1 MRSYNRSKEG
11 TVRGH
16 RARRLAGLVAL
27 VGIVLAAGAAAGP
40 SQARTDATASPQNAK
55 AVKTITLATFTSSA
69 VETAALRRTLSAFQ
83 ARNRNIRVQHVV
95 LDPYV
100 EGMLARFAAR
110 RPPDL
115 FVVDS
120 SVFPDW
126 QRQNLLEPL
135 NARMVAAKFS
145 PRPFY
150 QRLLAGF
157 RDNRGNIYGFPK
169 DWSPLAMQVNTA
181 ALQRAGVRAPQTW
194 AQLGNVGRRLRATG
208 QPPICLSVD
217 LARILAFMFQ
227 NNGAFLNNAKTRA
240 VVNSSAN
247 TAAVATYFGWIQSG
261 IARTPAQLGAGW
273 CGEALGK
280 QQASIIFEGN
290 WVTGFMRTDFPS
302 VRFQSLPMIRNRAR
316 GNLGFTVSYSIGR
329 QSRNKAEAFKLL
341 TFLVGP
347 TGMRIWTQNS
357 GFLPSRSDVRAPTGR
372 AIFLREAP
380 WSRPWQFAPGFTRVV
395 DLANSEL
402 TAAFE
407 GKQSIDVALRK
418 IQAAAT
424 TALRRGR

>member
-1 MRSYNRSKEG
+1 MKS
-11 TVRGH
+11 
-16 RARRLAGLVAL
+16 RRVAFASA
-27 VGIVLAAGAAAGP
+27 LAALLVVAAVGATTGEARIDKPTGK
-40 SQARTDATASPQNAK
+40 QAPTAT
-55 AVKTITLATFTSSA
+55 KTITLATFTSSA
-69 VETAALRRTLSAFQ
+69 VETAALRRTLAAFER
-83 ARNRNIRVQHVV
+83 ANRTIKVQHVV

-110 RPPDL
+110 RAPDL

-145 PRPFY
+145 PKPFY

-157 RDNRGNIYGFPK
+157 RDNRGRIYGFPK
-169 DWSPLAMQVNTA
+169 DWSPLAMEVNPVM
-181 ALQRAGVRAPQTW
+181 LQRAGVRAPQTW
-194 AQLGNVGRRLRATG
+194 AQLRTAATRLRAAG
-208 QPPICLSVD
+208 QAPVCLSVD

-227 NNGAFLNNAKTRA
+227 NNGAFLNATKTRA
-240 VVNSSAN
+240 VVNSPAN
-247 TAAVATYFGWIQSG
+247 VQTVSTYFGLIQSG
-261 IARTPAQLGAGW
+261 LARTPAQIGSGW
-273 CGEALGK
+273 CGEALGQGK
-280 QQASIIFEGN
+280 ASIIFEGN
-290 WVTGFMRTDFPS
+290 WVTGFMREQFPNT
-302 VRFQSLPMIRNRAR
+302 RFQTFPMVRNKAR

-329 QSRNKAEAFKLL
+329 SSRNKAEAFRLL
-341 TFLVGP
+341 TFLVG
-347 TGMRIWTQNS
+347 TRGMRIWTSNS
-357 GFLPSRSDVRAPTGR
+357 GFLPSRSDVPAPTGR

-380 WSRPWQFAPGFTRVV
+380 WSRHWQFAPGFTRVI

-407 GKQSIDVALRK
+407 GKQTVDVALRK

>member
-1 MRSYNRSKEG
+1 VSG
-11 TVRGH
+11 P
-16 RARRLAGLVAL
+16 RARSWLGLGGVVAALLLIAGVS
-27 VGIVLAAGAAAGP
+27 AAS
-40 SQARTDATASPQNAK
+40 SQARTDFHKGSTAKS
-55 AVKTITLATFTSSA
+55 AVKTISLATFTSSA
-69 VETAALRRTLSAFQ
+69 VETAALRRTLAAFQ
-83 ARNRNIRVQHVV
+83 ARNRNIRVRHVV

-135 NARMVAAKFS
+135 NARMVRAKFS

-157 RDNRGNIYGFPK
+157 RDRRGTIYGFPK
-169 DWSPLAMQVNTA
+169 DWSPLAMEVNPTM
-181 ALQRAGVRAPQTW
+181 LQRAGVGAVTTW
-194 AQLGNVGRRLRATG
+194 TQLGNAGRRLRAAG

-227 NNGAFLNNAKTRA
+227 NNGSFLNNAKTRA
-240 VVNSSAN
+240 VVNSPAN
-247 TAAVATYFGWIQSG
+247 IQTVSTYFGWIQSG
-261 IARTPAQLGAGW
+261 IARTPAQLGSGW
-273 CGEALGK
+273 CGEALGQGK
-280 QQASIIFEGN
+280 ASIIFEGN
-290 WVTGFMRTDFPS
+290 WVTGFMREQFPNT
-302 VRFQSLPMIRNRAR
+302 RFQTRPMIRNKSR

-329 QSRNKAEAFKLL
+329 SSRNKTEAFKLL

-380 WSRPWQFAPGFTRVV
+380 WSRAWQFAPGFTRVV
-395 DLANSEL
+395 DLTNSEL

-407 GKQSIDVALRK
+407 GKQTVAVALGK
-418 IQAAAT
+418 IQSAAQ

>member
-1 MRSYNRSKEG
+1 
-11 TVRGH
+11 
-16 RARRLAGLVAL
+16 
-27 VGIVLAAGAAAGP
+27 
-40 SQARTDATASPQNAK
+40 
-55 AVKTITLATFTSSA
+55 VKTITLATFTSSA
-69 VETAALRRTLSAFQ
+69 VETAALRRTLAAFH
-83 ARNRNIRVQHVV
+83 AANRNIRVQHVV

-126 QRQNLLEPL
+126 NRQGLLEPL
-135 NARMVAAKFS
+135 NARMVAARFR
-145 PRPFY
+145 PQPFY

-157 RDNRGNIYGFPK
+157 RDNRGRIFGFPK
-169 DWSPLAMQVNTA
+169 DWSPLAMEVNPTM
-181 ALQRAGVRAPQTW
+181 LQRAGVAAPRTW
-194 AQLGNVGRRLRATG
+194 TQLGNAGRRLRAAG

-227 NNGAFLNNAKTRA
+227 NNGSFLNNARTRA
-240 VVNSSAN
+240 VVNSPAN
-247 TAAVATYFGWIQSG
+247 VQTVSTYFGWIQSG
-261 IARTPAQLGAGW
+261 IARTPAQIGSGW
-273 CGEALGK
+273 CGEALGQGK
-280 QQASIIFEGN
+280 ASIIFEGN
-290 WVTGFMRTDFPS
+290 WVTGFMREQHPNT
-302 VRFQSLPMIRNRAR
+302 RFTIHPMIRNKAR

-347 TGMRIWTQNS
+347 RGMRIWTQNS
-357 GFLPSRSDVRAPTGR
+357 GFLPSRSDVPAPTGR

-407 GKQSIDVALRK
+407 GKQTVDVALRK
-418 IQAAAT
+418 IQDAAAQ
-424 TALRRGR
+424 ALRRGR

>member
-1 MRSYNRSKEG
+1 
-11 TVRGH
+11 
-16 RARRLAGLVAL
+16 
-27 VGIVLAAGAAAGP
+27 
-40 SQARTDATASPQNAK
+40 
-55 AVKTITLATFTSSA
+55 
-69 VETAALRRTLSAFQ
+69 
-83 ARNRNIRVQHVV
+83 
-95 LDPYV
+95 
-100 EGMLARFAAR
+100 MLARFAAR

-157 RDNRGNIYGFPK
+157 RNNRGTIYGFPK
-169 DWSPLAMQVNTA
+169 DWSPLAMQVNPA
-181 ALQRAGVRAPQTW
+181 MLQRAGVAAPTTW
-194 AQLGNVGRRLRATG
+194 AQLGTAGRRLRAAD

-227 NNGAFLNNAKTRA
+227 NNGAFLNPTRTRA
-240 VVNSSAN
+240 VVDSPAN
-247 TAAVATYFGWIQSG
+247 VQTVSTYFGWIQSG
-261 IARTPAQLGAGW
+261 IARTQAQLGAGW

-280 QQASIIFEGN
+280 GLASIIFEGN
-290 WVTGFMRTDFPS
+290 WVTGFMREQFPNT
-302 VRFQSLPMIRNRAR
+302 RFTSRPMIRNKSR

-329 QSRNKAEAFKLL
+329 SSRNKAEAFKLL
-341 TFLVGP
+341 TFLTGP

-372 AIFLREAP
+372 GIFLGEAP
-380 WSRPWQFAPGFTRVV
+380 VSRAWQFAPGFTRVV

-407 GKQSIDVALRK
+407 GKQSVDVALEK

>member
-1 MRSYNRSKEG
+1 MRSRRVAFAIALAILLVVAAVGASAGE
-11 TVRGH
+11 
-16 RARRLAGLVAL
+16 ARVDKPTAK
-27 VGIVLAAGAAAGP
+27 
-40 SQARTDATASPQNAK
+40 QAPA
-55 AVKTITLATFTSSA
+55 AVKTISLATFTSSA
-69 VETAALRRTLSAFQ
+69 VETAALRRTLAAFER
-83 ARNRNIRVQHVV
+83 ANRNIRVRHVV

-110 RPPDL
+110 RAPDL

-126 QRQNLLEPL
+126 NRQGLLEPL

-157 RDNRGNIYGFPK
+157 RDRRGTIYGFPK
-169 DWSPLAMQVNTA
+169 DWSPLAMEVNPTM
-181 ALQRAGVRAPQTW
+181 LQRAGVRAPTTW
-194 AQLGNVGRRLRATG
+194 AQLRTAGQRLRAAG

-227 NNGAFLNNAKTRA
+227 NNGTFLNAAKTRA
-240 VVNSSAN
+240 VVNSPAN
-247 TAAVATYFGWIQSG
+247 VQAVSTYFGWIQSG
-261 IARTPAQLGAGW
+261 LARTPAQIGSGW
-273 CGEALGK
+273 CGEALGQGK
-280 QQASIIFEGN
+280 ASIIFEGN
-290 WVTGFMRTDFPS
+290 WVTGFMREQFPNT
-302 VRFQSLPMIRNRAR
+302 RFTTHPMIRNRAR

-329 QSRNKAEAFKLL
+329 SSRNKAEAFKLL
-341 TFLVGP
+341 TFLVG
-347 TGMRIWTQNS
+347 TRGMRIWTQNS
-357 GFLPSRSDVRAPTGR
+357 GFLPSRSDVPAPTGR

-380 WSRPWQFAPGFTRVV
+380 YSRPWQFAPGFTRVV

-407 GKQSIDVALRK
+407 GKQTVDVALRK
-418 IQAAAT
+418 IQDAAVV
-424 TALRRGR
+424 ALRRGR

>member
-1 MRSYNRSKEG
+1 
-11 TVRGH
+11 VRGH
-16 RARRLAGLVAL
+16 RARRAGLAALTSVVLVAAT
-27 VGIVLAAGAAAGP
+27 AAGS
-40 SQARTDATASPQNAK
+40 SQARPDATASPHAAT

-69 VETAALRRTLSAFQ
+69 VETAALRRTIAAFER
-83 ARNRNIRVQHVV
+83 ANRNIKVQHVV

-100 EGMLARFAAR
+100 ESMLARFAAR

-126 QRQNLLEPL
+126 NRQGLLEPL
-135 NARMVAAKFS
+135 NARMVAARFR
-145 PRPFY
+145 PQPFY

-157 RDNRGNIYGFPK
+157 RDNRGRIFGFPK
-169 DWSPLAMQVNTA
+169 DWSPLAMEVNPTM
-181 ALQRAGVRAPQTW
+181 LQRAGVAAPQTW
-194 AQLGNVGRRLRATG
+194 TQLGNAGRRLRAAG

-227 NNGAFLNNAKTRA
+227 NNGSFLNNARTRA
-240 VVNSSAN
+240 VVNSPAN
-247 TAAVATYFGWIQSG
+247 VQTVATYFGWIQSG
-261 IARTPAQLGAGW
+261 IARTPAQLGSGW
-273 CGEALGK
+273 CGEALGQGK
-280 QQASIIFEGN
+280 ASIIFEGN
-290 WVTGFMRTDFPS
+290 WVTGFMREQFPS
-302 VRFQSLPMIRNRAR
+302 TRFTIHPMIRNKAR

-329 QSRNKAEAFKLL
+329 NSRNKAEAFRLL

-347 TGMRIWTQNS
+347 RGMRIWTQNS
-357 GFLPSRSDVRAPTGR
+357 GFLPSRSDVPAPTGR

-407 GKQSIDVALRK
+407 GKQTVDVALRK
-418 IQAAAT
+418 IQDAAAQ
-424 TALRRGR
+424 ALRRGR

>member
-1 MRSYNRSKEG
+1 
-11 TVRGH
+11 VRGH
-16 RARRLAGLVAL
+16 RARRWASLGAL
-27 VGIVLAAGAAAGP
+27 TGVVLITGAAAGT
-40 SQARTDATASPQNAK
+40 SQARTDATASPHAAK

-69 VETAALRRTLSAFQ
+69 VETAALKKTLDAFQ
-83 ARNRNIRVQHVV
+83 ARNRTIKVQHVV

-110 RPPDL
+110 KPPDL

-126 QRQNLLEPL
+126 QRQGLLEPL
-135 NARMVAAKFS
+135 NARMVQAKFS
-145 PRPFY
+145 PKPFF

-157 RDNRGNIYGFPK
+157 RDKKGTIYGFPK
-169 DWSPLAMQVNTA
+169 DWSPLAMEVNPAMLT
-181 ALQRAGVRAPQTW
+181 RAGVQAPQTW
-194 AQLGNVGRRLRATG
+194 TQLRTVGNRLKASG

-227 NNGAFLNNAKTRA
+227 NNGAFLDATKTKA
-240 VVNSSAN
+240 VVSSPAN
-247 TAAVATYFGWIQSG
+247 NVTVNTYFGWIQSG
-261 IARTPAQLGAGW
+261 IARTPTQLGAGW

-290 WVTGFMRTDFPS
+290 WVTGFMQDTYPS
-302 VRFQSLPMIRNRAR
+302 VRFTTLPMIRNKAR
-316 GNLGFTVSYSIGR
+316 GNLGFTVSYSIGKN
-329 QSRNKAEAFKLL
+329 SKNKAEAFKLL

-347 TGMRIWTQNS
+347 VGMRTWTQNS
-357 GFLPSRSDVRAPTGR
+357 GFLPSRQDVKAPTGR

-380 WSRPWQFAPGFTRVV
+380 WSRPWQFAPGFTKVV
-395 DLANSEL
+395 DQANSEL

-407 GKQSIDVALRK
+407 GKQTIDVALRK

>member
-1 MRSYNRSKEG
+1 M
-11 TVRGH
+11 RGH
-16 RARRLAGLVAL
+16 RARRWAGLVAL
-27 VGIVLAAGAAAGP
+27 AGVVSIAGAATSS
-40 SQARTDATASPQNAK
+40 SQARTDATAAPKAAT
-55 AVKTITLATFTSSA
+55 AVKTISLATFTSSA
-69 VETAALRRTLSAFQ
+69 VETAALRRTLAAFE
-83 ARNRNIRVQHVV
+83 ARNRNIRVRHVV

-100 EGMLARFAAR
+100 QGMLARFAAR

-126 QRQNLLEPL
+126 RRQNLLEPL
-135 NARMVAAKFS
+135 NARMVRAKFS

-157 RDNRGNIYGFPK
+157 RDNRGTIYGFPK
-169 DWSPLAMQVNTA
+169 DWSPLALQANPTM
-181 ALQRAGVRAPQTW
+181 LQRAGVAAPTNW
-194 AQLGNVGRRLRATG
+194 TQLRTAGQRLRAAG

-227 NNGAFLNNAKTRA
+227 NGGAFLNPTRTRA
-240 VVNSSAN
+240 VVDSPAN
-247 TAAVATYFGWIQSG
+247 VQAVTTYFSWISSG

-280 QQASIIFEGN
+280 GQASIIFEGN
-290 WVTGFMRTDFPS
+290 WVTGFMREQFPNT
-302 VRFQSLPMIRNRAR
+302 RFVTRPMVRNRQR

-329 QSRNKAEAFKLL
+329 NSRNKAEAFRLL
-341 TFLVGP
+341 TFLVGR

-357 GFLPSRSDVRAPTGR
+357 GFLPSRSDVRAPAGR
-372 AIFLREAP
+372 GIFLGEAP
-380 WSRPWQFAPGFTRVV
+380 ISRAWQFAPGFTRVV

-407 GKQSIDVALRK
+407 GKQTVNEALDK

-424 TALRRGR
+424 VALRRGR

>member
-1 MRSYNRSKEG
+1 MRSNNRSKEG

-16 RARRLAGLVAL
+16 RARRFTGLAAL
-27 VGIVLAAGAAAGP
+27 VGVVLFAGAAAGP
-40 SQARTDATASPQNAK
+40 SQARPDATASPQAAK

-100 EGMLARFAAR
+100 ESMLARFAAR

-126 QRQNLLEPL
+126 NRQGLLEPL
-135 NARMVAAKFS
+135 NSRMVAAKFS
-145 PRPFY
+145 PRAFY

-157 RDNRGNIYGFPK
+157 RDRRGTIYGFPK
-169 DWSPLAMQVNTA
+169 DWSPLAMEVNPA
-181 ALQRAGVRAPQTW
+181 MLQRANVRAPQTW
-194 AQLGNVGRRLRATG
+194 TQLRTAGQRLRATN

-227 NNGAFLNNAKTRA
+227 NNGSFLNNAKTRA
-240 VVNSSAN
+240 VVNSPAN
-247 TAAVATYFGWIQSG
+247 VQTVSTYFGWIQSG
-261 IARTPAQLGAGW
+261 IARTPAQLGSGW
-273 CGEALGK
+273 CGEALGQGK
-280 QQASIIFEGN
+280 ASIIFEGN
-290 WVTGFMRTDFPS
+290 WVTGFMREQFPNT
-302 VRFQSLPMIRNRAR
+302 RFQTHPMIRNKAR

-329 QSRNKAEAFKLL
+329 NSRNKAEAFRLL

-395 DLANSEL
+395 DLANNEL

-407 GKQSIDVALRK
+407 GKQTIDVALRR
-418 IQAAAT
+418 IQDAAAQ
-424 TALRRGR
+424 ALRRGR

>member
-1 MRSYNRSKEG
+1 MRSRRVAFAAVLG
-11 TVRGH
+11 ALLVFATVGASAGE
-16 RARRLAGLVAL
+16 ARIDKPTGK
-27 VGIVLAAGAAAGP
+27 
-40 SQARTDATASPQNAK
+40 QAPT
-55 AVKTITLATFTSSA
+55 AVKTISLATFTSSA
-69 VETAALRRTLSAFQ
+69 VETAALRRTLAAFER
-83 ARNRNIRVQHVV
+83 ANRNIRVRHVV

-126 QRQNLLEPL
+126 NRQGLLEPL
-135 NARMVAAKFS
+135 NARMVAARFR
-145 PRPFY
+145 PQPFY

-157 RDNRGNIYGFPK
+157 RDSRGRIYGFPK
-169 DWSPLAMQVNTA
+169 DWSPLATQVNPA
-181 ALQRAGVRAPQTW
+181 MLQRAGVRAPQTW
-194 AQLGNVGRRLRATG
+194 AQLGTAAQRLRAAG
-208 QPPICLSVD
+208 QPPVCLSVD

-227 NNGAFLNNAKTRA
+227 NNGAFLNSAKTRA
-240 VVNSSAN
+240 VVNSPAN
-247 TAAVATYFGWIQSG
+247 VRTVSTYFGWIQSG
-261 IARTPAQLGAGW
+261 LARTPAQIGADW
-273 CGEALGK
+273 CGQALGQGK
-280 QQASIIFEGN
+280 ASIIFEGN
-290 WVTGFMRTDFPS
+290 WVTGFMREQFPNT
-302 VRFQSLPMIRNRAR
+302 RFTTHPMVRNRAR

-357 GFLPSRSDVRAPTGR
+357 GFLPSRSDVRAPAGR

-407 GKQSIDVALRK
+407 GKQTIDVALRK
-418 IQAAAT
+418 IQDAAAQ
-424 TALRRGR
+424 ALRRGR